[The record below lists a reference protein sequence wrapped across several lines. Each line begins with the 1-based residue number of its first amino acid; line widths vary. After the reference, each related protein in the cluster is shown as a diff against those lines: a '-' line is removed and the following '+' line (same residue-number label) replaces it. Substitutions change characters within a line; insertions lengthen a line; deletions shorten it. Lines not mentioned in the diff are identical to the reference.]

1 MRSISNR
8 ERAYAEIVARE
19 IHPDLF
25 EGVPE
30 SEDVKDLRKRFDYA
44 DQLEDLRRVW
54 LDDRF
59 GLGYSPLSSSISCTV
74 RDYSGA
80 TASKETGWI
89 DVKASRELL
98 MIRARALRSMGCT
111 IRKEYND
118 NYYYIRGEFPSG
130 LVVTLMVDRA
140 AVCEKKVVGQE
151 WVEPM
156 KGHYRDVVEWTC
168 EPISILKE
176 TR

>member
-8 ERAYAEIVARE
+8 ERAYAEIVARD

-30 SEDVKDLRKRFDYA
+30 SNDVKDLRKRFHYA
-44 DQLEDLRRVW
+44 DQLEDLRKVW

-59 GLGYSPLSSSISCTV
+59 GLGYSPLSSAISCTV
-74 RDYSGA
+74 HTTTGSLRG
-80 TASKETGWI
+80 TGWI
-89 DVKASRELL
+89 DAKASRELL
-98 MIRARALRSMGCT
+98 MRRARALRSMGCT
-111 IRKEYND
+111 ITKEYSD
-118 NYYYIRGEFPSG
+118 SYYYIKGEFPSG

-176 TR
+176 IR

>member
-8 ERAYAEIVARE
+8 ERAYAEIVARD

-30 SEDVKDLRKRFDYA
+30 SNDVKDLSKRFHYA
-44 DQLEDLRRVW
+44 DQLEDLRKVW

-59 GLGYSPLSSSISCTV
+59 GLGYSPLSSAISCTV
-74 RDYSGA
+74 HTTTGSLRG
-80 TASKETGWI
+80 TGWI
-89 DVKASRELL
+89 DAKASRELL
-98 MIRARALRSMGCT
+98 MRRARALRSMGCT
-111 IRKEYND
+111 IRKEYHD
-118 NYYYIRGEFPSG
+118 NYYYIKGEFPSG

-176 TR
+176 IR

>member
-1 MRSISNR
+1 MRSISSR
-8 ERAYAEIVARE
+8 ERAYAEIVARD

-30 SEDVKDLRKRFDYA
+30 SDDVKDLRKRFDYA

-74 RDYSGA
+74 HNYDGQFSG
-80 TASKETGWI
+80 TGYI
-89 DVKASRELL
+89 DAKASRELL
-98 MIRARALRSMGCT
+98 MRRARALRSMGCT
-111 IRKEYND
+111 IRKEYHD
-118 NYYYIRGEFPSG
+118 NYYYIKGEFPSG

-151 WVEPM
+151 WIEPM